1 MSWLLLLFDKHCSN
15 YLQISS
21 KYSNTM
27 LSICKIYLKK
37 YNMLEAD
44 ENGGVLFLNNE
55 FLLYIFKCK

>member
-1 MSWLLLLFDKHCSN
+1 
-15 YLQISS
+15 
-21 KYSNTM
+21 M